1 MNDDAAPRV
10 PPRPPR
16 GPTVAGRPVSVPVA
30 DAAPGTVEKTGTV
43 VDAASRRTT
52 GPHVAAA
59 RPLAAID
66 RPTVSF
72 ELFPPRNPDAAP
84 RLWDTIQRLGE
95 AHPDFVSVTY
105 GASGRTRV
113 TTRALVSRLLRETSL
128 NPIAHLTCV
137 GTSRDEI
144 TAIVEEFLDEGARSF
159 LALRGDPPA
168 GQDDWQPHP
177 DGVNTAS
184 ELVELLREIESR
196 RCAGSPSQAVR
207 ARVRPL
213 SVAVA
218 AFPRGNAA
226 TGGTR
231 AQDVASLLAKQEAG
245 ADFAITQ
252 VFFDAESYLGL
263 VAEARDAGVTI
274 PIIPGI
280 IPSTDP
286 ARLLRVQDL
295 TGVPVPRDLLDL
307 LGSADDDLER
317 HRRGIRA
324 GVDLVQ
330 GVLDGGAPGVHLYTF
345 NQHHAALDLLEGAG
359 LDGGARTGRSAVP
372 VTAPTATTPGS
383 PGPTTTAPDPTHEGQ
398 TPR

>member
-1 MNDDAAPRV
+1 MS
-10 PPRPPR
+10 PRPSR
-16 GPTVAGRPVSVPVA
+16 ASHATGPPVSAPAASVAPPTDAPAATSGPLTVAEPS
-30 DAAPGTVEKTGTV
+30 
-43 VDAASRRTT
+43 SRRTT
-52 GPHVAAA
+52 GPHVVPD

-84 RLWDTIQRLGE
+84 RLWETIQRLGD

-105 GASGRTRV
+105 GASGRTRE

-137 GTSRDEI
+137 GTSRAEI
-144 TAIVEEFLDEGARSF
+144 TTIVEEFLDEGARSF

-168 GQDDWQPHP
+168 GQPDWAPHP
-177 DGVNTAS
+177 EGVHTAS

-252 VFFDAESYLGL
+252 VFFDAEAYLGL

-280 IPSTDP
+280 IPTTDP

-307 LGSADDDLER
+307 LGSADDDAER
-317 HRRGIRA
+317 HRRGVRA
-324 GVDLVQ
+324 GVDLVN

-345 NQHHAALDLLEGAG
+345 NKHHAALDLLEGAG

-372 VTAPTATTPGS
+372 VTAPTATTSGS

>member
-1 MNDDAAPRV
+1 MSAPTLGAA
-10 PPRPPR
+10 
-16 GPTVAGRPVSVPVA
+16 SVPLSAPVPA
-30 DAAPGTVEKTGTV
+30 DDPSTATADGTP
-43 VDAASRRTT
+43 SRRTT
-52 GPHVAAA
+52 GPHVNGEV
-59 RPLAAID
+59 RPLAAVD

-84 RLWDTIQRLGE
+84 RLWDTIQHLAD

-105 GASGRTRV
+105 GASGKTRQ
-113 TTRALVSRLLRETSL
+113 TTRALVRRLLRETSL

-137 GTSRDEI
+137 GTSREEI
-144 TAIVEEFLDEGARSF
+144 TTIVGEFLDEGLRSF
-159 LALRGDPPA
+159 LALRGDPPTD
-168 GQDDWQPHP
+168 QSDWQAHP
-177 DGVNTAS
+177 DGLQTAG
-184 ELVELLREIESR
+184 ELVELLREIEAQ
-196 RCAGSPSQAVR
+196 RCLDSPSQAVR

-218 AFPRGNAA
+218 AFPRGNHA

-231 AQDVASLLAKQEAG
+231 AQDVASLLAKQQAG

-252 VFFDAESYLGL
+252 VFFDAEAYLGL

-280 IPSTDP
+280 IPATDP

-307 LGSADDDLER
+307 LGAADDDLDR

-359 LDGGARTGRSAVP
+359 LDGGARDGRQAAPGSARP
-372 VTAPTATTPGS
+372 IPTAAPAPTAT
-383 PGPTTTAPDPTHEGQ
+383 DPTHEGQ